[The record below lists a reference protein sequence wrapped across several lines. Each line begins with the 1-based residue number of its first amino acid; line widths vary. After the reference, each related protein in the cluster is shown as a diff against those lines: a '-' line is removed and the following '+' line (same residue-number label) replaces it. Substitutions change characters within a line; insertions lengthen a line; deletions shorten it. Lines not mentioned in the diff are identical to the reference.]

1 MNVSRSLAACAPQ
14 RYGSLSSPRQS
25 CVLSGASMPHKRM
38 RALCISNVSPSITLA
53 CPIMSSAKVPFEAV
67 IKVRNA
73 INPSHR
79 APAAVPVLT
88 AEQSNAAV
96 RLLRCVRV
104 FFGVGLQNI
113 VDRVVRSYGAEVSG
127 PTQEKL
133 INYIQLL
140 ASTGI
145 PDEKL
150 LRFGRAYLKEILK
163 PNPRY
168 TGC

>member
-1 MNVSRSLAACAPQ
+1 
-14 RYGSLSSPRQS
+14 
-25 CVLSGASMPHKRM
+25 
-38 RALCISNVSPSITLA
+38 
-53 CPIMSSAKVPFEAV
+53 MSSANVPFDAA

-73 INPSHR
+73 ISPSPR

-88 AEQSNAAV
+88 AEQSNAAL
-96 RLLRCVRV
+96 RLLRCVSV

-113 VDRVVRSYGAEVSG
+113 VDTVVRSYGAEVSR

-150 LRFGRAYLKEILK
+150 LMFGRAYLREILK
-163 PNPRY
+163 PDPRY

>member
-1 MNVSRSLAACAPQ
+1 
-14 RYGSLSSPRQS
+14 
-25 CVLSGASMPHKRM
+25 
-38 RALCISNVSPSITLA
+38 
-53 CPIMSSAKVPFEAV
+53 MSSANVPFDAV

-73 INPSHR
+73 ITPSVR

-88 AEQSNAAV
+88 AEQSNGAV
-96 RLLRCVRV
+96 RSLRCVSV

-113 VDRVVRSYGAEVSG
+113 VDRVVRSYGAEVSR

-133 INYIQLL
+133 LNYIRLL
-140 ASTGI
+140 ASSGI

-150 LRFGRAYLKEILK
+150 LMYGRAYLRELLK

-168 TGC
+168 PGC

>member
-1 MNVSRSLAACAPQ
+1 
-14 RYGSLSSPRQS
+14 
-25 CVLSGASMPHKRM
+25 
-38 RALCISNVSPSITLA
+38 
-53 CPIMSSAKVPFEAV
+53 MSSANVPFDVA
-67 IKVRNA
+67 IKVRKA
-73 INPSHR
+73 ISPSLR
-79 APAAVPVLT
+79 APAAVLILT

-96 RLLRCVRV
+96 RLLRCVGV

-113 VDRVVRSYGAEVSG
+113 VDRVVRSYGAEVTG

-133 INYIQLL
+133 FNYIQLL

-150 LRFGRAYLKEILK
+150 LAFGRAYLREILK

>member
-14 RYGSLSSPRQS
+14 RYGLLSSPRQS
-25 CVLSGASMPHKRM
+25 CVLSGASMPHNRM
-38 RALCISNVSPSITLA
+38 RVLCISSVSPSITLA
-53 CPIMSSAKVPFEAV
+53 CPIMSSAKVPVDAERRV
-67 IKVRNA
+67 TSA
-73 INPSHR
+73 ISPSPR
-79 APAAVPVLT
+79 ALAAAPVLT
-88 AEQSNAAV
+88 AEQSNGAV
-96 RLLRCVRV
+96 RSLRCVYV
-104 FFGVGLQNI
+104 FFGVGLENI
-113 VDRVVRSYGAEVSG
+113 VDSVVRSYGAEVSG

-133 INYIQLL
+133 FNYIRLL

-150 LRFGRAYLKEILK
+150 LTFGRAYLREILE

>member
-1 MNVSRSLAACAPQ
+1 
-14 RYGSLSSPRQS
+14 
-25 CVLSGASMPHKRM
+25 
-38 RALCISNVSPSITLA
+38 
-53 CPIMSSAKVPFEAV
+53 MSSANVAFDAV
-67 IKVRNA
+67 IKVRTA
-73 INPSHR
+73 ISPSVR

-88 AEQSNAAV
+88 AELSNAAV
-96 RLLRCVRV
+96 RSLRCVSV
-104 FFGVGLQNI
+104 FLGVGLQNI
-113 VDRVVRSYGAEVSG
+113 VDKIVRSYGAEVSQ

-133 INYIQLL
+133 FNYIRLL

-150 LRFGRAYLKEILK
+150 LTFGRAYLREILK

>member
-1 MNVSRSLAACAPQ
+1 
-14 RYGSLSSPRQS
+14 
-25 CVLSGASMPHKRM
+25 
-38 RALCISNVSPSITLA
+38 
-53 CPIMSSAKVPFEAV
+53 MSSANVPFDAV

-73 INPSHR
+73 ITPSVR

-88 AEQSNAAV
+88 AELSNAAM
-96 RLLRCVRV
+96 RLLRCVSLFV
-104 FFGVGLQNI
+104 GVGLRNI
-113 VDRVVRSYGAEVSG
+113 VDMVVSSYGAEVSG
-127 PTQEKL
+127 PTREKL

-145 PDEKL
+145 TDEKL
-150 LRFGRAYLKEILK
+150 LTFGRAYLREMSK

>member
-1 MNVSRSLAACAPQ
+1 MNVSRSLAAFAPQ

-25 CVLSGASMPHKRM
+25 CVLSGASMPHNRM
-38 RALCISNVSPSITLA
+38 RVLCTSSVSPSITLA
-53 CPIMSSAKVPFEAV
+53 CPIMSSAKEPFDAE
-67 IKVRNA
+67 IKVRSA
-73 INPSHR
+73 ISPSPK

-88 AEQSNAAV
+88 VEQSSGAV
-96 RLLRCVRV
+96 RLLRCVSA

-113 VDRVVRSYGAEVSG
+113 VDRVVRSFGAEVSG

-133 INYIQLL
+133 FNYIRLL

-150 LRFGRAYLKEILK
+150 LMFGRAYLREILK

>member
-1 MNVSRSLAACAPQ
+1 
-14 RYGSLSSPRQS
+14 
-25 CVLSGASMPHKRM
+25 
-38 RALCISNVSPSITLA
+38 
-53 CPIMSSAKVPFEAV
+53 
-67 IKVRNA
+67 
-73 INPSHR
+73 
-79 APAAVPVLT
+79 LT

-96 RLLRCVRV
+96 RLLRCVNV

-113 VDRVVRSYGAEVSG
+113 VDRVVRSYGAEVSR

-133 INYIQLL
+133 FNYIRLL

-150 LRFGRAYLKEILK
+150 LAFGRAYLREILK

>member
-1 MNVSRSLAACAPQ
+1 
-14 RYGSLSSPRQS
+14 
-25 CVLSGASMPHKRM
+25 
-38 RALCISNVSPSITLA
+38 
-53 CPIMSSAKVPFEAV
+53 MSSANVPFDAV
-67 IKVRNA
+67 IKVRSA
-73 INPSHR
+73 ISPSPR
-79 APAAVPVLT
+79 APAAAPVLT
-88 AEQSNAAV
+88 AEQSNGAV

-104 FFGVGLQNI
+104 FFGVGLRNI
-113 VDRVVRSYGAEVSG
+113 VDRVVSSYGAEVSG

-150 LRFGRAYLKEILK
+150 LMFGRAYLREILK
-163 PNPRY
+163 PNRRY

>member
-1 MNVSRSLAACAPQ
+1 MNLSRSLAAWAPQ
-14 RYGSLSSPRQS
+14 WYGSLSSPRQS
-25 CVLSGASMPHKRM
+25 CVLSGASMPHNRM
-38 RALCISNVSPSITLA
+38 RVLCISSVSPSITLA
-53 CPIMSSAKVPFEAV
+53 CPIMSSANVPFDAV

-73 INPSHR
+73 ISPSTR

-88 AEQSNAAV
+88 AEQSNGAV
-96 RLLRCVRV
+96 RSLRCVSV
-104 FFGVGLQNI
+104 FFGVGLLNI
-113 VDRVVRSYGAEVSG
+113 VDRVVSLYGAEVSE
-127 PTQEKL
+127 PAREKL

-150 LRFGRAYLKEILK
+150 LIFGRAYLREILK

>member
-25 CVLSGASMPHKRM
+25 CVLSGASIPHSRM
-38 RALCISNVSPSITLA
+38 RVLCISKVSPSITLA
-53 CPIMSSAKVPFEAV
+53 CPIMSSANVSFDAA
-67 IKVRNA
+67 IKVRKA
-73 INPSHR
+73 ISPSLR
-79 APAAVPVLT
+79 APAAVLVLT

-96 RLLRCVRV
+96 RLLRCVSV
-104 FFGVGLQNI
+104 FCGVGLQNI

-133 INYIQLL
+133 FNYIRLL

-150 LRFGRAYLKEILK
+150 LAFGRAYLEKS
-163 PNPRY
+163 
-168 TGC
+168 

>member
-1 MNVSRSLAACAPQ
+1 
-14 RYGSLSSPRQS
+14 
-25 CVLSGASMPHKRM
+25 
-38 RALCISNVSPSITLA
+38 
-53 CPIMSSAKVPFEAV
+53 
-67 IKVRNA
+67 
-73 INPSHR
+73 
-79 APAAVPVLT
+79 LT

-96 RLLRCVRV
+96 RVLRCVSV

-133 INYIQLL
+133 FNIRLL

-150 LRFGRAYLKEILK
+150 LMFGRAYLREILK
-163 PNPRY
+163 PNRRY

>member
-1 MNVSRSLAACAPQ
+1 
-14 RYGSLSSPRQS
+14 
-25 CVLSGASMPHKRM
+25 
-38 RALCISNVSPSITLA
+38 
-53 CPIMSSAKVPFEAV
+53 MSSASVPFDAV

-73 INPSHR
+73 ISPRR

-88 AEQSNAAV
+88 AEQSNAAM
-96 RLLRCVRV
+96 RSLRCVSV

-113 VDRVVRSYGAEVSG
+113 VDMVVRLYGAEVSG
-127 PTQEKL
+127 PPQEKL
-133 INYIQLL
+133 FDYIQLL
-140 ASTGI
+140 TSTGI

-150 LRFGRAYLKEILK
+150 LAFGRAYLREILK

>member
-1 MNVSRSLAACAPQ
+1 
-14 RYGSLSSPRQS
+14 
-25 CVLSGASMPHKRM
+25 
-38 RALCISNVSPSITLA
+38 
-53 CPIMSSAKVPFEAV
+53 
-67 IKVRNA
+67 
-73 INPSHR
+73 
-79 APAAVPVLT
+79 LT
-88 AEQSNAAV
+88 TEQSNGAV
-96 RLLRCVRV
+96 RSLRCVDV

-113 VDRVVRSYGAEVSG
+113 VDRVVSSYGAEVSG

-133 INYIQLL
+133 FNYIRLL

-150 LRFGRAYLKEILK
+150 LMFGRAYLREILK

>member
-1 MNVSRSLAACAPQ
+1 
-14 RYGSLSSPRQS
+14 
-25 CVLSGASMPHKRM
+25 M
-38 RALCISNVSPSITLA
+38 RVLCISSVSPSITLA
-53 CPIMSSAKVPFEAV
+53 CPIMSSANVPFDA
-67 IKVRNA
+67 A
-73 INPSHR
+73 INIRSAISPNLR

-88 AEQSNAAV
+88 AEHNAAV
-96 RLLRCVRV
+96 RSLRCVSV

-113 VDRVVRSYGAEVSG
+113 VDRVVSSCGAEVSQ

-133 INYIQLL
+133 FNYIRLL

-150 LRFGRAYLKEILK
+150 LTFGRAYLREILK
-163 PNPRY
+163 PNSRY